1 MKLDERFNER
11 RGQLGENDLYIWQ
24 YISAHRKECASLSIE
39 ALGAKCNVS
48 RSTIL
53 RFAQKLGLTG
63 FSELR
68 LMLRMEDQER
78 PAPAAGFLDQT
89 CECYHKMIQ
98 EIREKNCTPL
108 FRAIDSAEN
117 LYVFSSGMLQ
127 DAVARE
133 IYRMFLVADKWFF
146 RIQAGTD
153 AESLLYN
160 VTERDF
166 VLMLSVSGES
176 PHVLKLAKALKVRGV
191 PTASITQRQQN
202 SLAQL
207 CSLRLYIST
216 VDIDFGTDYQSTASF
231 FILSELLFLKY
242 MAYRKEVEEN
252 ASRGPDRAELPPAE
266 RK

>member
-1 MKLDERFNER
+1 MNLDERFNEK
-11 RGQLGENDLYIWQ
+11 RGQLGENDLFIWQ
-24 YISAHRKECASLSIE
+24 YISTHRKECAALSIE

-48 RSTIL
+48 RSTVL
-53 RFAQKLGLTG
+53 RFAQKLGFSG

-68 LMLRMEDQER
+68 LTLRMEAQEIR
-78 PAPAAGFLDQT
+78 PQPVGFLDQT
-89 CECYHKMIQ
+89 CECYHKMI
-98 EIREKNCTPL
+98 EELRDKNCVPL
-108 FRAIDSAEN
+108 FRAIDAAEN

-146 RIQAGTD
+146 PIQAGDEAD
-153 AESLLYN
+153 ALLCN

-166 VLMLSVSGES
+166 VLILSVSGES
-176 PHVLKLAKALKVRGV
+176 THVLQLAKALRVRGV

-207 CSLRLYIST
+207 CNLRLYIST
-216 VDIDFGTDYQSTASF
+216 VEIDFGTDYQSAASF
-231 FILSELLFLKY
+231 FILSELLFMKY
-242 MAYRKEVEEN
+242 MAYRKEVESN
-252 ASRGPDRAELPPAE
+252 APGRPDRTKLPPAE

>member
-11 RGQLGENDLYIWQ
+11 RAQLGENDLYIWQ
-24 YISAHRKECASLSIE
+24 YISTHRKECAALSIE

-53 RFAQKLGLTG
+53 RFAQKLGFSG

-68 LMLRMEDQER
+68 LTLRMEAEEH

-89 CECYHKMIQ
+89 CGCYHKMIQ
-98 EIREKNCTPL
+98 EIREKNCAPL

-146 RIQAGTD
+146 RIQAGD
-153 AESLLYN
+153 EAETLLCN
-160 VTERDF
+160 ITERDF
-166 VLMLSVSGES
+166 VLILSVSGES

-207 CSLRLYIST
+207 CRLRLYIST
-216 VDIDFGTDYQSTASF
+216 VEIDFGTDYQSAASF

-252 ASRGPDRAELPPAE
+252 ASGGSDRAKLPPAE